1 MNHVKH
7 GDLLREV
14 TAGIIVHQVN
24 AQGAM
29 GAGIAKS
36 IRSKWPQVYEE
47 YVKVIGPV
55 YSQSGE
61 GRHFL
66 GKVIYV
72 EVEPGLFVANL
83 VGQQFFGRTGERF
96 TSYDAL
102 DAGFRD
108 IHNFALLRNLPVHY
122 PLIGC
127 GLGGGEWSIV
137 SAIINAR
144 LDKIDHTL
152 WMKA

>member
-1 MNHVKH
+1 MNHLKY

-14 TAGIIVHQVN
+14 TAGIIVQQVN
-24 AQGAM
+24 AQGVM
-29 GAGIAKS
+29 GSGFALAV
-36 IRSKWPQVYEE
+36 RSKWPQVYEE
-47 YVKVIGPV
+47 YAKVVGPV
-55 YSQSGE
+55 YSQPGE
-61 GRHFL
+61 GHHFL

-72 EVEPGLFVANL
+72 EVEPGLFIANL

-108 IHNFALLRNLPVHY
+108 IYNFALLRDLSVHY

-127 GLGGGEWSIV
+127 GLGGGEWAIV

-144 LDKIDHTL
+144 LDRINHTL
-152 WMKA
+152 WIKA